1 MRKFLNLIIIVFIAG
16 LSSCE
21 KKDSAF
27 EGTVSN
33 MSDLKI
39 PVGFTWENSKDIYFD
54 ITITDNRFN
63 DALHVVS
70 IYDADPALNGK
81 LLSKGSA
88 SLKIPHLQPRFICPI
103 R

>member
-1 MRKFLNLIIIVFIAG
+1 LSLLAG

-21 KKDSAF
+21 KKNTAAV

-63 DALHVVS
+63 DAVHVVS
-70 IYDADPALNGK
+70 IL
-81 LLSKGSA
+81 
-88 SLKIPHLQPRFICPI
+88 
-103 R
+103 